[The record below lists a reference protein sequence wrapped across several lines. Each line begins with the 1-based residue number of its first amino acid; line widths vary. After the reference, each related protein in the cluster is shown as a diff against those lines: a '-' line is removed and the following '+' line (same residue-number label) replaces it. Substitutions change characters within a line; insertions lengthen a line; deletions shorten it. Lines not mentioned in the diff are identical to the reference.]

1 MREDQYRQLLSV
13 GRTLVETVD
22 PERVLERLLEVARD
36 VTGARYA
43 AIGVLDPEGRRLDR
57 FLTAGIDADR
67 RREIGELPQ
76 GRGVLGE
83 LIRRPAPLRLDA
95 VGDHPS
101 SYGFPPGHPEM
112 STFLGVP
119 VQVGDTPFGNLY
131 LTEKEGGPF
140 DADDEEAVMAIAEW
154 AAVAIQNARLHD
166 DVTRQRDELERSVET
181 LETTSSIAKA
191 LAGETNLDRILE
203 LIAKRGRAVVDA
215 RLLIITMV
223 TPDGVTVAA
232 AAGEG
237 ARDFDG
243 MAVSADGSATA
254 MVLENR
260 RPMRFGRSDAVP
272 LLKNA
277 EIAGRRFETALI
289 VPLVYRGRGI
299 GALGALDCLSGA
311 SFTAEDERL
320 LEAFAD
326 SAATAVGTAQTVDA
340 EQRRRALRAAEAE
353 RRRWARELHDDTL
366 QELAAVRLGLSMG
379 QRSEDVD
386 QLRAAMQHA
395 MGELDTRIGALR
407 ALIADLRPAA
417 LDELGVASALENLV
431 QRVEARGV
439 DVDLSVSLAYERG
452 DAPTRHVAE
461 LEDSVYRIVQEALTN
476 VLKHANATQATV
488 SVVEHDGEIDMQVT
502 DDGDGF
508 ATQDA
513 TVGYGIVGM
522 RERVDLLGGTLEIA
536 STAGQGTTLRVRV
549 PEHRRPPA
557 VSRAS

>member
-43 AIGVLDPEGRRLDR
+43 ALGVLDPAGRRLDR
-57 FLTAGIDADR
+57 FLTAGIDGTR

-83 LIRRPAPLRLDA
+83 LIRHPAPLRLEE

-112 STFLGVP
+112 SSFLGVP

-131 LTEKEGGPF
+131 LTEKDGGPF
-140 DADDEEAVMAIAEW
+140 DADDEEAVVAIAEW

-215 RLLIITMV
+215 RLLLITLV
-223 TPDGVTVAA
+223 TPEGVTVAA
-232 AAGEG
+232 AAGQG
-237 ARDFDG
+237 AREVEG
-243 MAVSADGSATA
+243 TSAPAEGSATA
-254 MVLENR
+254 MVLEGR
-260 RPMRFGRSDAVP
+260 RPMRFGRADVVP
-272 LLKNA
+272 LLKSA
-277 EIAGRRFETALI
+277 EIAGRRVETALI

-299 GALGALDCLSGA
+299 GALGALDCLTGP
-311 SFTAEDERL
+311 SFTAQHERL

-326 SAATAVGTAQTVDA
+326 SAATAVGSAQTVDA

-353 RRRWARELHDDTL
+353 RRHWARELHDDTL
-366 QELAAVRLGLSMG
+366 QELAAVRLGLSLG
-379 QRSEDVD
+379 QRADDVD
-386 QLRAAMQHA
+386 GLRAAMQHA
-395 MGELDTRIGALR
+395 MGELDARIGALR

-417 LDELGVASALENLV
+417 LDELGVKSALESLV
-431 QRVEARGV
+431 QRVEARGL
-439 DVDLSVSLAYERG
+439 DVELSVSLAYERG
-452 DAPTRHVAE
+452 DEETRHVAE

-476 VLKHANATQATV
+476 VLKHAGATRATV
-488 SVVEHDGEIDMQVT
+488 TVLERDGVVDIEVA
-502 DDGDGF
+502 DDGVGF
-508 ATQDA
+508 ATQEA
-513 TVGYGIVGM
+513 AAGYGLVGM
-522 RERVDLLGGTLEIA
+522 RERVDLLEGTLDITSEP
-536 STAGQGTTLRVRV
+536 GRGTTVRVRV
-549 PEHRRPPA
+549 PERR
-557 VSRAS
+557 RASAVPRAS

>member
-13 GRTLVETVD
+13 GRTLVETVE

-277 EIAGRRFETALI
+277 EIARRRFETALI

-452 DAPTRHVAE
+452 DAPTRHAPE

-476 VLKHANATQATV
+476 VLKHANATRATV

>member
-13 GRTLVETVD
+13 GRTLVETVE

-43 AIGVLDPEGRRLDR
+43 ALGVLDPEGRRLDR
-57 FLTAGIDADR
+57 FLTAGIDGAR

-83 LIRRPAPLRLDA
+83 LIRRPAPLRLDT

-140 DADDEEAVMAIAEW
+140 DADDEEAVVAIAEW

-215 RLLIITMV
+215 RLLIITLV

-289 VPLVYRGRGI
+289 VPLVYRGKGI

-379 QRSEDVD
+379 QRSDDVD
-386 QLRAAMQHA
+386 QLRAAMQRA

-431 QRVEARGV
+431 QRVEARGL
-439 DVDLSVSLAYERG
+439 DVELSVSLAYERG
-452 DAPTRHVAE
+452 DAQTRHVAE
-461 LEDSVYRIVQEALTN
+461 LEDSIYRIVQEALTN
-476 VLKHANATQATV
+476 VLKHANATRATV
-488 SVVEHDGEIDMQVT
+488 SVVEHDGEIDVQVT

-522 RERVDLLGGTLEIA
+522 RERVDLLDGTLEILSSA
-536 STAGQGTTLRVRV
+536 EQGTTLRVRV
-549 PEHRRPPA
+549 PEHRRPPV